1 MKRENINILSKLL
14 NGTSFII
21 SLEDFYSIKNLKIN
35 NLYIN
40 DFLQTD
46 HFYNWFGLTN
56 ESLFKTEYLGIFI
69 FFIISFLLA
78 SIIIILS
85 YLFSAKNP
93 ETEKL
98 STYECGF
105 EPYED
110 SRHTVNIKFCILA
123 VLFIIFDL
131 EIVYLIPW
139 SINLAALPSLG
150 FWSMFEFIVE
160 LGVGVF
166 YIWIV
171 QALEWED

>member
-1 MKRENINILSKLL
+1 MKRENIKILS
-14 NGTSFII
+14 NVTNF
-21 SLEDFYSIKNLKIN
+21 SIL
-35 NLYIN
+35 
-40 DFLQTD
+40 FTD
-46 HFYNWFGLTN
+46 FYNWFCLNN
-56 ESLFKTEYLGIFI
+56 ESLFKTEYFGIFI
-69 FFIISFLLA
+69 FFIISFILA
-78 SIIIILS
+78 SLIIVLS

-93 ETEKL
+93 DTEKL

-110 SRHTVNIKFCILA
+110 SRHTVNVKFCILA

-139 SINLAALPSLG
+139 SINLAKLSSLG
-150 FWSMFEFIVE
+150 FWSMLEFIVE

-166 YIWIV
+166 YIWII

>member
-1 MKRENINILSKLL
+1 MKRENIKTLLQRLNEVNFVIFVKDLKEISPFNFKIESK
-14 NGTSFII
+14 
-21 SLEDFYSIKNLKIN
+21 FY
-35 NLYIN
+35 
-40 DFLQTD
+40 QTD
-46 HFYNWFGLTN
+46 DFYNWFCLNT
-56 ESLFKTEYLGIFI
+56 ESLFITEFLGIFI
-69 FFIISFLLA
+69 FFMIAFFVALL
-78 SIIIILS
+78 IIILS

-110 SRHTVNIKFCILA
+110 ARHTINIKFCILA

-139 SINLAALPSLG
+139 SINLATLPGLG

-160 LGVGVF
+160 LGVGVY